1 MVPHAPPVGHR
12 RRNLD
17 DLLEIGFD
25 YSEVLKE
32 AVLIDRFVF

>member
-1 MVPHAPPVGHR
+1 VGHR

-17 DLLEIGFD
+17 ELLEIAFD
-25 YSEVLKE
+25 YSGVLKE